1 MSSKP
6 SSIPLI
12 PSVSQSLDVSALP
25 LPPEHMDASPRS
37 NGFWGM
43 AVFLV
48 TDTVIFLLLLVANIY
63 LRRYSQGPA
72 QGALDPGTTI
82 WFSLGLWASSGAL
95 VLADS
100 FRKQAKV
107 SGLLYLLTAALGF
120 VFLYGQAQEYL
131 KLNAQGATVDADLFF
146 TGFYTLTGLHGLH
159 VAFGALALLVT
170 GVLRFRGLLDG
181 RREGFTAA
189 LGLYW
194 HFVDAVWV
202 VLFLLLYVWGGP

>member
-1 MSSKP
+1 MSDNP
-6 SSIPLI
+6 TSIPPI
-12 PSVSQSLDVSALP
+12 PRVSQALDVSRLP
-25 LPPEHMDASPRS
+25 LPPGHMDASPRS

-72 QGALDPGTTI
+72 QGALDPGTTV

-95 VLADS
+95 VLADV
-100 FRKQAKV
+100 FRKQAKL
-107 SGLLYLLTAALGF
+107 SGLLYLLTAALGL

-131 KLNAQGATVDADLFF
+131 HLNAQGATVDADLFF

-170 GVLRFRGLLDG
+170 GALRFGGHLGRG
-181 RREGFTAA
+181 REGFTAG

-202 VLFLLLYVWGGP
+202 ALFLLLYVWGGP